1 MNALKYLRLFI
12 GTCCL
17 QVKTFDCR
25 KLGLDLVPRVNGLQ
39 VEPDSMSP
47 VELYGIHDL
56 KVGSCVEV
64 LYCDLNMYI
73 TCVSLPR

>member
-1 MNALKYLRLFI
+1 M
-12 GTCCL
+12 
-17 QVKTFDCR
+17 
-25 KLGLDLVPRVNGLQ
+25 DLVPRVNGLQ

-73 TCVSLPR
+73 TCVSSPR